1 MIIKKLLLSVLV
13 LSAFAANAGAQEN
26 YEPVEDHLSHLSIR
40 EKIAQLL
47 IVPFYQTGEAN
58 QLLLDKLVT
67 KVGVGGII
75 ILSDHNS
82 VDWTTKRIKELQA
95 ESELPLLVTIDG
107 EWGAAMRFQE
117 EFKPFPRQKQLADSP
132 LDSIRLVGYNIGK
145 ELRKLG
151 ILVNYAPVVDLAMN
165 STAAVGTRSFG
176 TDPNKVAEQGVAIMK
191 GMQEGGVFTC
201 AKHFPGHGAT
211 TTDSHYSISL
221 VPNSR
226 EDLDTTHIVPF
237 RRMIEEGVDMVMV
250 GHLSVPSLDST
261 GTPASISKPIVT
273 GLLRN
278 EMGFKGA
285 IVTDALGMKGLTK
298 ANTSG
303 VNNAV
308 AAYRAGVDFMLCPK
322 DVDEVVNT
330 LEQDI
335 KSGISSEEELDS
347 RVRKMLEMKKRAGLL
362 HPWMS
367 HDTLSF
373 QGLKREYYMFVPDNL
388 LPGKPLI
395 VMLHGYGGSA
405 KGYRPE
411 MIEAARR
418 HGFAVCVP
426 MGYKDLNGKK
436 SWNVKYTRQKGM
448 ASNDE
453 AFVNAL
459 VDIVAKRYDLNA
471 GNAFLVGMSNGGE
484 MCYIFSHK
492 YPKRFRAISSI
503 SGLYMNWLKDE
514 KGAAGKV
521 PFMEI
526 HGTADKTSLWEG
538 DLEDKG
544 GWGAYLG
551 VDEAIE
557 RVVRKNRLKFK
568 EEVKLPLLRNTD
580 DPKGGSREVIMYRY
594 EGRKGLWSKAEPCEV
609 RLYKVMGGK
618 HSWHLSD
625 IDSCE
630 ETINFFTKYLID

>member
-1 MIIKKLLLSVLV
+1 MMIKKLLLSLSVLLALAV
-13 LSAFAANAGAQEN
+13 NARAQAN
-26 YEPVEDHLSHLSIR
+26 YELVEDHLAHLSVR

-47 IVPFYQTGEAN
+47 IVPFYKTGDEAQEVIN
-58 QLLLDKLVT
+58 NLVQ

-82 VDWTTKRIKELQA
+82 VEWTTKRIKELQA
-95 ESELPLLVTIDG
+95 EAALPLLVTIDG

-117 EFKPFPRQKQLADSP
+117 EFKPFPRQQQLAGES
-132 LDSIRLVGYNIGK
+132 LDSIRRVGYQIGR

-151 ILVNYAPVVDLAMN
+151 IVVNYAPVVDLAMN

-237 RRMIEEGVDMVMV
+237 KRMIEEGVDMVMV
-250 GHLSVPSLDST
+250 GHLSVPALDST
-261 GTPASISKPIVT
+261 GIPASISKPIVT
-273 GLLRN
+273 GLLRD

-322 DVDEVVNT
+322 GVDEVINT
-330 LEQDI
+330 LEEDI
-335 KSGISSEEELDS
+335 RSGASSEAELDS
-347 RVRKMLEMKKRAGLL
+347 RVRKMLDMKKRAGLL

-367 HDTLSF
+367 HDTLNF
-373 QGLKREYYMFVPDNL
+373 QGLKREYYMFVPENL
-388 LPGKPLI
+388 LPSKPLI

-448 ASNDE
+448 VSDDE

-459 VDIVAKRYDLNA
+459 VDIVAKRYSLNA
-471 GNAFLVGMSNGGE
+471 RNAFLIGMSNGGE

-514 KGAAGKV
+514 KGASGKV

-526 HGTADKTSLWEG
+526 HGTDDKTSLWAG

-544 GWGAYLG
+544 GWGAYIG

-557 RVVRKNRLKFK
+557 RVAKKNGLKFK
-568 EEVKLPLLRNTD
+568 EEIKLPLLRSAD
-580 DPKGGSREVIMYRY
+580 DPKGESRQVIMYRY
-594 EGRKGLWSKAEPCEV
+594 EGRRGLWSKARTCEV
-609 RLYKVMGGK
+609 RLYKVVGAK
-618 HSWHLSD
+618 HSWHLAD

-630 ETINFFTKYLID
+630 ESIKFFEKYLID